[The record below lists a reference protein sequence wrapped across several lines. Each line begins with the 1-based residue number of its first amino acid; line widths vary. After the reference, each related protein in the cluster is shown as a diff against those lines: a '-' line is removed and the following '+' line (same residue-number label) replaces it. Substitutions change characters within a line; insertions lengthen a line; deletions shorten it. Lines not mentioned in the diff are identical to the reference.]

1 MESDKEIARH
11 PLQHLDYFMEWGGK
25 AWQRP
30 MEQAFHDFIGKD
42 LHDQQVLEI
51 GTRRGRMACLFALLG
66 AKVVGLDIS
75 RKSLVFAKEE
85 ATKLNVADRTSFILS
100 GGDLASVS
108 ANTFDIVFS
117 KSVLVVVPDL
127 VHFLEE
133 VKEKLKPGGKI
144 VFLENAKGP
153 WWVHLLRTFRH
164 HGKWDYTRAQYFTSH
179 EIRAVS
185 NVFDEFVVRS
195 WPFPPIV
202 LMMGRKPRTDN
213 FRTEQSDIE
222 GICPDYSVP
231 PTNSPLQQSR

>member
-1 MESDKEIARH
+1 MEPHQKLTRQ

-30 MEQAFHDFIGKD
+30 MEQAFHDFIGTD

-51 GTRRGRMACLFALLG
+51 GTRRGKMACLFALLG
-66 AKVVGLDIS
+66 ATVVGLDIS
-75 RKSLVFAKEE
+75 KKSLVFAREE

-100 GGDLASVS
+100 GGDLAAVS

-127 VHFLEE
+127 VRFLEE

-179 EIRAVS
+179 EIKAVS
-185 NVFDEFVVRS
+185 TVFDEFVVRS
-195 WPFPPIV
+195 WAFPPIV
-202 LMMGRKPRTDN
+202 LMMGRKPNADNRRTG
-213 FRTEQSDIE
+213 RSSIE
-222 GICPDYSVP
+222 GIFHAHSATAP
-231 PTNSPLQQSR
+231 NSPVQISP